1 MMRAHARVRRGGF
14 ALMAALWL
22 VVIVGATG
30 YELSVRS
37 RVRRLAVANAL
48 ERVAADAA
56 ADAAL
61 ETVRAALENRLA
73 HPLDVRS
80 RSLADAT
87 LDPWGDL
94 TFLRGDTLH
103 IGDERAWAR
112 GYDAGTRLNLNR
124 ATEGDIRRLLTAIP
138 LDASEADRLAQRI
151 MDWRDADSFRRSR
164 GMERDDYLRSGAR
177 VLPANAEFG
186 QVAELRDVDGV
197 TAELYARLTPY
208 FTVSGTGQVN
218 LNAAPRVV
226 LASLPGL
233 GDEAIGMILRARE
246 GSRPMRSI
254 EELTQRLSAGAREAI
269 AEAGN
274 DLSGRVTFD
283 TREVVVAGEGWLD
296 GSPLRSPAEAVFAH
310 SGDALFTVWRR
321 VGS

>member
-1 MMRAHARVRRGGF
+1 MKRAPTRVRRDGF

-22 VVIVGATG
+22 VVIVGVTG

-73 HPLDVRS
+73 HPLDARS
-80 RSLADAT
+80 RSLADAA

-94 TFLRGDTLH
+94 TFLRDDTLH
-103 IGDERAWAR
+103 LGDERAWAH
-112 GYDAGTRLNLNR
+112 GYDAGTRLNLNH
-124 ATEGDIRRLLTAIP
+124 ATEGEIRRLLSAIP
-138 LDASEADRLAQRI
+138 IDASEADRLAQRI

-197 TAELYARLTPY
+197 TAELYGRLATY

-233 GDEAIGMILRARE
+233 GDEAIAMILRARQ
-246 GSRPMRSI
+246 GSRPLRSM
-254 EELTQRLSAGAREAI
+254 EELTQRLSAGARAAI

-274 DLSGRVTFD
+274 ELSGRVTFD
-283 TREVVVAGEGWLD
+283 TREVVVTGEGWLD
-296 GSPLRSPAEAVFAH
+296 GSPLRSPAEAVFARG
-310 SGDALFTVWRR
+310 GDALFTVWRR

>member
-1 MMRAHARVRRGGF
+1 MMRAHADTRRSGF

-22 VVIVGATG
+22 VVIVGVTG

-37 RVRRLAVANAL
+37 RVRRLAVANSL
-48 ERVAADAA
+48 EKMAADAA

-73 HPLDVRS
+73 HPLDAQTRT
-80 RSLADAT
+80 LTDAT

-94 TFLRGDTLH
+94 TFLRDDTLKL
-103 IGDERAWAR
+103 GDERAWAH

-124 ATEGDIRRLLTAIP
+124 VTEGDLRRFLSAIP
-138 LDASEADRLAQRI
+138 LDAGEADRLAQRI

-177 VLPANAEFG
+177 ALPANAEFG
-186 QVAELRDVDGV
+186 QVTELREVDGV
-197 TAELYARLTPY
+197 TATVYSRIAPYLTV
-208 FTVSGTGQVN
+208 FGTGQVN

-226 LASLPGL
+226 IASLPGM
-233 GDEAIGMILRARE
+233 GDEAIAVIFRYRQS
-246 GSRPMRSI
+246 SRPMRSI
-254 EELTQRLSAGAREAI
+254 EELTQRLSPGAREAI

-274 DLSGRVTFD
+274 ELSGRVTFD
-283 TREVVVAGEGWLD
+283 TREVVVIGEGWLD
-296 GSPLRSPAEAVFAH
+296 GSPLRSSAEAVFARG
-310 SGDALFTVWRR
+310 GDALFTVWRR

>member
-1 MMRAHARVRRGGF
+1 MMRTHPRARRNGF

-22 VVIVGATG
+22 VVIVGVTG

-56 ADAAL
+56 ADGAL

-73 HPLDVRS
+73 HPLDARS

-94 TFLRGDTLH
+94 GFLRGDTLH
-103 IGDERAWAR
+103 LGDERAWAR
-112 GYDAGTRLNLNR
+112 GYDASTRLNLNR
-124 ATEGDIRRLLTAIP
+124 ATESDIRRLLAALP

-164 GMERDDYLRSGAR
+164 GMEHDDYLRNGAR

-197 TAELYARLTPY
+197 TAELYARFAKY

-233 GDEAIGMILRARE
+233 GDEAIAMILRARQ
-246 GSRPMRSI
+246 GSRPMRSM
-254 EELTQRLSAGAREAI
+254 EELTQRLSAGGRAAI

-274 DLSGRVTFD
+274 ELSGRVTFD

-296 GSPLRSPAEAVFAH
+296 GSPLRSPAEAVFARG
-310 SGDALFTVWRR
+310 GDALFTVWRR

>member
-1 MMRAHARVRRGGF
+1 MRRAHKRVRRDGF

-22 VVIVGATG
+22 VVIVGVTG

-48 ERVAADAA
+48 EKVAADAA

-73 HPLDVRS
+73 HPLDARS
-80 RSLADAT
+80 RSLADAA

-94 TFLRGDTLH
+94 TFLRDDTLH
-103 IGDERAWAR
+103 LGDERASAH

-124 ATEGDIRRLLTAIP
+124 ATEGDIRRLLSSIP

-177 VLPANAEFG
+177 VLPANSEFS
-186 QVAELRDVDGV
+186 QVTELRDVDGV
-197 TAELYARLTPY
+197 TVALYARLARY

-233 GDEAIGMILRARE
+233 GDEAIAMILRARQ
-246 GSRPMRSI
+246 GGRPLRSM

-283 TREVVVAGEGWLD
+283 TREVVVTGEGWLD
-296 GSPLRSPAEAVFAH
+296 GSPLRSPAEAVFARG
-310 SGDALFTVWRR
+310 GDALFTVWRR

>member
-1 MMRAHARVRRGGF
+1 MMRAHSRVERGGF

-22 VVIVGATG
+22 VVIVGVTG

-56 ADAAL
+56 ADAGL

-73 HPLDVRS
+73 HPLDARS

-103 IGDERAWAR
+103 LGDERAWAR
-112 GYDAGTRLNLNR
+112 GYDAGARLNLNR
-124 ATEGDIRRLLTAIP
+124 ATEGDIRRLLSAIP

-197 TAELYARLTPY
+197 TAELYAQIAPY

-233 GDEAIGMILRARE
+233 GDEAISMILRARQS
-246 GSRPMRSI
+246 SRPMRSM
-254 EELTQRLSAGAREAI
+254 EDLTQRLSAGAREAI
-269 AEAGN
+269 VEAGTE
-274 DLSGRVTFD
+274 LSGRVTFD
-283 TREVVVAGEGWLD
+283 TREVVVTGEGWLD
-296 GSPLRSPAEAVFAH
+296 GSPVRSPAEAVFARG
-310 SGDALFTVWRR
+310 GDALFTVWRR

>member
-1 MMRAHARVRRGGF
+1 MMRAHTRVKRDGF

-22 VVIVGATG
+22 VVIVGVTG

-48 ERVAADAA
+48 EKVAADAA

-73 HPLDVRS
+73 HPLDARS
-80 RSLADAT
+80 RSLADAA

-94 TFLRGDTLH
+94 TFLRDDTLH
-103 IGDERAWAR
+103 LGDERAWAH

-124 ATEGDIRRLLTAIP
+124 ATEGDIRRLLSAIP
-138 LDASEADRLAQRI
+138 LDAGEADRLAQRI

-177 VLPANAEFG
+177 VLPANAEFS

-197 TAELYARLTPY
+197 TAELYARLAPY

-233 GDEAIGMILRARE
+233 GDEAIAMILRARQ
-246 GSRPMRSI
+246 GSRPLRSM

-283 TREVVVAGEGWLD
+283 VREVVVTGEGWLE
-296 GSPLRSPAEAVFAH
+296 GSPLRSPAEAVFARG
-310 SGDALFTVWRR
+310 GDALFTVWRR

>member
-1 MMRAHARVRRGGF
+1 MMRARTRTRRNGF

-22 VVIVGATG
+22 VVIVGVTG

-37 RVRRLAVANAL
+37 RVRRLAVANSL
-48 ERVAADAA
+48 EKVAADAA

-73 HPLDVRS
+73 HPLDARS
-80 RSLADAT
+80 RTLADAT
-87 LDPWGDL
+87 RDPWGDL
-94 TFLRGDTLH
+94 TFLRDDTLH
-103 IGDERAWAR
+103 LGDERAWAH

-124 ATEGDIRRLLTAIP
+124 ATEGDIRRLLFAIP
-138 LDASEADRLAQRI
+138 LDAGEADRLAQRI

-177 VLPANAEFG
+177 VLPTNAEFG

-197 TAELYARLTPY
+197 TTGLYARIAPY
-208 FTVSGTGQVN
+208 FTVFGTGQVN

-226 LASLPGL
+226 IASLPGM
-233 GDEAIGMILRARE
+233 GDEAIAVIFRYRQS
-246 GSRPMRSI
+246 SRPMRSL
-254 EELTQRLSAGAREAI
+254 EEVTQQLSAGAREAI
-269 AEAGN
+269 AVAGN
-274 DLSGRVTFD
+274 ELSGRVTFD
-283 TREVVVAGEGWLD
+283 TREVVVTGEGWLN
-296 GSPLRSPAEAVFAH
+296 GSPLRSSAEAVFARG
-310 SGDALFTVWRR
+310 GDALFTAWRR